1 MAWLSNFFH
10 ELAIN
15 SSVPIFTA
23 LLLGL
28 MAAVGPCT
36 MATNFAAIAYIGRKV
51 SDRKF
56 AVLASLFYSLGRM
69 VTYTI
74 IGALIIGIGLEVPAI
89 RNFLEGVGAYVLGP
103 FLILGG
109 ILMLVADRFSF
120 GGGGGRLA
128 ALGNKVSNWG
138 LWGAFLMGAI
148 FAFAFCPYS
157 AVLYFAVMIPMAMV
171 STGGITF
178 PAVFAIGTGL
188 PVIVIGA
195 LLSAGVAAA
204 ASWISSISKAEKW
217 IRIVMALVFIGVGI
231 YVMFFQ

>member
-1 MAWLSNFFH
+1 MAWLSDFFH

-15 SSVPIFTA
+15 STVPIFTA

-36 MATNFAAIAYIGRKV
+36 MATNFAAIAYVGRKIT
-51 SDRKF
+51 DRKF
-56 AVLASLFYSLGRM
+56 AVLASLLYSLGRM

-74 IGALIIGIGLEVPAI
+74 IGGLIIGIGLEVPAI
-89 RNFLEGVGAYVLGP
+89 RNFLEGVGIYVLGP
-103 FLILGG
+103 FLVLGG

-138 LWGAFLMGAI
+138 LGGAFLMGVV

-157 AVLYFAVMIPMAMV
+157 AVLFFAVMIPMAL
-171 STGGITF
+171 TTAGGITF
-178 PAVFAIGTGL
+178 PAFFAVGTGL
-188 PVIVIGA
+188 PVIFFGA
-195 LLSAGVAAA
+195 LISAGVAAA
-204 ASWISSISKAEKW
+204 TTWIAGISRAEKW
-217 IRIVMALVFIGVGI
+217 IRVVMALVFIGVGI
-231 YVMFFQ
+231 YIMFLQ

>member
-1 MAWLSNFFH
+1 MAWLSDFFH

-15 SSVPIFTA
+15 STVPIFTA

-36 MATNFAAIAYIGRKV
+36 MATNFAAIAYVGRKIT
-51 SDRKF
+51 DRKF
-56 AVLASLFYSLGRM
+56 AVLASLLYSLGRM

-74 IGALIIGIGLEVPAI
+74 IGGLIIGIGLEVPAI
-89 RNFLEGVGAYVLGP
+89 RNFLEGVGIYVLGP
-103 FLILGG
+103 FLVLGG

-138 LWGAFLMGAI
+138 LGGAFLMGVV

-157 AVLYFAVMIPMAMV
+157 AVLFFAVMIPMAL
-171 STGGITF
+171 TTAGGITF
-178 PAVFAIGTGL
+178 PAFFAVGTGL
-188 PVIVIGA
+188 PVIFFGA
-195 LLSAGVAAA
+195 LISAGVAAA
-204 ASWISSISKAEKW
+204 TTWIAHISRAEKW
-217 IRIVMALVFIGVGI
+217 IRVVMALVFIGVGI
-231 YVMFFQ
+231 YIMFLQ

>member
-1 MAWLSNFFH
+1 MAWLSDFFH
-10 ELAIN
+10 NMAVN

-36 MATNFAAIAYIGRKV
+36 MATNFAAIAYIGRKLT
-51 SDRKF
+51 DRKF
-56 AVLASLFYSLGRM
+56 AIMASLLYSLGRM
-69 VTYTI
+69 LTYTI

-89 RNFLEGVGAYVLGP
+89 RNFLEKVGDYVLGP
-103 FLILGG
+103 FLIVGG

-120 GGGGGRLA
+120 GGGGKLT
-128 ALGNKVSNWG
+128 ALGSKVSNWG
-138 LWGAFLMGAI
+138 LGGAFLMGVV

-157 AVLYFAVMIPMAMV
+157 AVLFFAVMLPMALT

-178 PAVFAIGTGL
+178 PAFFAVGTGL

-204 ASWISSISKAEKW
+204 TTWIANIGKAEKW

-231 YVMFFQ
+231 YIMLQ